1 MWLNTK
7 PIQDCR
13 LTRRPWMFEDPYY
26 DRMCSPALPPW
37 FDWGSWA
44 GRLTWASISL
54 RSASL
59 YRGRYL
65 CRIRRA
71 YCLKMAVMYTVLSTA
86 ETGFLKMP
94 YTKITP
100 SSEVVPADRKQTLCL
115 YKRADSHVFFRL
127 LVTHLKPLCYLL
139 LLSLSI
145 LLWLF
150 GLWAVL
156 HRQVIRCSLSLSQG
170 ERFRGRSLQS
180 IYYWPCFSVKRSL
193 QLG

>member
-1 MWLNTK
+1 MCVDTK
-7 PIQDCR
+7 TQGDHECLKITLWQD
-13 LTRRPWMFEDPYY
+13 MFLA
-26 DRMCSPALPPW
+26 SPPMISAH
-37 FDWGSWA
+37 
-44 GRLTWASISL
+44 LTWASISL

-100 SSEVVPADRKQTLCL
+100 SSEVVPEDRKQTLRL
-115 YKRADSHVFFRL
+115 YKQADSHVFFRL
-127 LVTHLKPLCYLL
+127 LVTHLKPLCYR
-139 LLSLSI
+139 LSLSLNI
-145 LLWLF
+145 LLWLLL

-156 HRQVIRCSLSLSQG
+156 HQQAISCSLSLSQG
-170 ERFRGRSLQS
+170 ERFTSRSLQS
-180 IYYWPCFSVKRSL
+180 ICYWSCFQWKVAFSFGKIKLYHNKDQR
-193 QLG
+193 